1 MEIAILISDI
11 NKIYQCEDS
20 YNPHN
25 IVIQERYGELYKK
38 IGQLVD
44 FKIPNRLYFGS
55 EFCQKLMPSLDEC
68 KRAYAYALKHG
79 MKFTFVTSAL
89 FENGLKKAE
98 ENISYMN
105 GLKDEVEVVCNDWG
119 AVHLIKSKYKKIKI
133 VLGRMI
139 DKLPREPRLSKK
151 HFDTI
156 YGREGVEFLQTPNI
170 FVNEYKEILTDYG
183 IKMVEFDCVPQ
194 GINLCDARQN
204 NNWGIALYMPFY
216 YVTTGVICMTQ
227 IMSADEN
234 DKFNF
239 PKTCAQT
246 CKNLDIIMRKPG
258 NFIGE
263 QGLEL
268 IRKGNTVYKSID
280 NICEYIRMQGCFD
293 RIILQH
299 L

>member
-1 MEIAILISDI
+1 MEIAIFISDI

-25 IVIQERYGELYKK
+25 IVIKERYGELYKK

-44 FKIPNRLYFGS
+44 FKIPDRLYFGS

-68 KRAYAYALKHG
+68 KIAYAYAIDHG
-79 MKFTFVTSAL
+79 MKFTFVTSGL
-89 FENGLKKAE
+89 FENGIKKAE
-98 ENISYMN
+98 KSISYLN
-105 GLKDEVEVVCNDWG
+105 GLDDEVEVVCNDWG
-119 AVHLIKSKYKKIKI
+119 TVHLIRSKYKRIKI

-139 DKLPREPRLSKK
+139 DKLPREPRIPKQY
-151 HFDTI
+151 FNNI
-156 YGREGVEFLQTPNI
+156 YGREGLDFLRTPNF
-170 FVNEYKEILTDYG
+170 FVNEYKEILMDYG
-183 IKMVEFDCVPQ
+183 IKMVELDCVPQ
-194 GINLCDARQN
+194 GLNLCDARK

-216 YVTTGVICMTQ
+216 YVTTGVICMAQ
-227 IMSADEN
+227 IMSADED

-239 PKTCAQT
+239 TKQCSQI
-246 CKNLDIIMRKPG
+246 CKNIDMIMRKQDD
-258 NFIGE
+258 FIGE

-268 IRKGNTVYKSID
+268 IRKGNTVYKNID
-280 NICEYIRMQGCFD
+280 NVYDYVKKQGCVD